1 MEEGI
6 GWLGGE
12 DIFANNHERDV
23 CDTDV
28 LFSDVSVDCTESLAL
43 RSRLTFWAPP
53 NITAYLLTS
62 TVRLRKLELMSA
74 TISRSFSDAVSS

>member
-12 DIFANNHERDV
+12 DIFADDHECDI

-28 LFSDVSVDCTESLAL
+28 LVFGVSVDCKKSLACL
-43 RSRLTFWAPP
+43 LTFWAPP

-62 TVRLRKLELMSA
+62 TLRLRKLELISA

>member
-12 DIFANNHERDV
+12 DVFADDHKRDI

-28 LFSDVSVDCTESLAL
+28 LFFGVSVDCKKSLAL
-43 RSRLTFWAPP
+43 LFRLTFWAPP
-53 NITAYLLTS
+53 NITANLLTS
-62 TVRLRKLELMSA
+62 TLRLRKLELMSA
-74 TISRSFSDAVSS
+74 TIGRSFSDAVSS